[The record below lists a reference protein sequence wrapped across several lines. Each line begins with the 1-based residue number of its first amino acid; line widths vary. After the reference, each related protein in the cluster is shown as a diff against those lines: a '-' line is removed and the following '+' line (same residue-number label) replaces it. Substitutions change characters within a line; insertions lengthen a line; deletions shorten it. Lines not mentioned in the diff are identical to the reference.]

1 MFASAFASD
10 VERPDACGCGC
21 GAPLRALEVCFAD
34 SCFAWKAAGE
44 ILGGRCRR
52 GATDASTTEPEEVQM
67 SAADDFDAVIEPYHE
82 ALRAIINGD
91 PSGYKAMYS
100 QGEDVTLANP
110 FGGVAR
116 GRAQV
121 EERLDRAAATFR
133 DGEIVGFETITKSV
147 TSELAYLV
155 EVERPKAKVAGSDEL
170 TPTDIRVTTVFRPEA
185 GTWKVVHR
193 HADPAVGAQPPNAV
207 FQR

>member
-1 MFASAFASD
+1 
-10 VERPDACGCGC
+10 
-21 GAPLRALEVCFAD
+21 
-34 SCFAWKAAGE
+34 
-44 ILGGRCRR
+44 
-52 GATDASTTEPEEVQM
+52 M
-67 SAADDFDAVIEPYHE
+67 SAADEFDAVIEPYHE

-100 QGEDVTLANP
+100 QGEDITLANP

-116 GRAQV
+116 GRAEV
-121 EERLDRAAATFR
+121 EERLDRAADTFR

-155 EVERPKAKVAGSDEL
+155 EVERPKAKVAGSEEL

-193 HADPAVGAQPPNAV
+193 HADPAVSAQPPNAV

>member
-1 MFASAFASD
+1 
-10 VERPDACGCGC
+10 
-21 GAPLRALEVCFAD
+21 
-34 SCFAWKAAGE
+34 
-44 ILGGRCRR
+44 
-52 GATDASTTEPEEVQM
+52 M
-67 SAADDFDAVIEPYHE
+67 SGADDFDALIEPYHE

-100 QGEDVTLANP
+100 QSEDITLANP

-116 GRAQV
+116 GRAEV
-121 EERLDRAAATFR
+121 EERLDRAAANFR

-147 TSELAYLV
+147 TSELAYLL
-155 EVERPKAKVAGSDEL
+155 EVEKSKTKVASSDQL
-170 TPTDIRVTTVFRPEA
+170 TPTDLRVTTIFRQEA

-193 HADPAVGAQPPNAV
+193 HADPAVGPQPSKTA

>member
-1 MFASAFASD
+1 MS
-10 VERPDACGCGC
+10 
-21 GAPLRALEVCFAD
+21 RADE
-34 SCFAWKAAGE
+34 
-44 ILGGRCRR
+44 
-52 GATDASTTEPEEVQM
+52 
-67 SAADDFDAVIEPYHE
+67 FDAVIEPYHG

-100 QGEDVTLANP
+100 QGEDITLANP

-116 GRAQV
+116 GRAEV
-121 EERLDRAAATFR
+121 EERLDRAAANFR
-133 DGEIVGFETITKSV
+133 DGEIVGFETITRSV

-155 EVERPKAKVAGSDEL
+155 EVEKSKAKVGGSDEL
-170 TPTDIRVTTVFRPEA
+170 SPTEIRVTTVFRPEA

-193 HADPAVGAQPPNAV
+193 HADPAGGPQPSETA

>member
-1 MFASAFASD
+1 
-10 VERPDACGCGC
+10 
-21 GAPLRALEVCFAD
+21 
-34 SCFAWKAAGE
+34 
-44 ILGGRCRR
+44 
-52 GATDASTTEPEEVQM
+52 M
-67 SAADDFDAVIEPYHE
+67 SGADDFDALVEPYHE

-100 QGEDVTLANP
+100 EGEDITLANP

-116 GRAQV
+116 GRAEV
-121 EERLDRAAATFR
+121 EARLDKAAANFR
-133 DGEIVGFETITKSV
+133 DGEVVGFETITKSA

-155 EVERPKAKVAGSDEL
+155 EVEKSRAKVGGSEEL
-170 TPTDIRVTTVFRPEA
+170 ISTEIRVTTVFRPEA

-193 HADPAVGAQPPNAV
+193 HADPAVSAKSPETA